1 MARTN
6 QAVATPLPKDVLNL
20 APSESFVMTPQV
32 ESITRR
38 ALTYLQTGYPV
49 HFAGPPGVG
58 KTTLAFHIAALIG
71 SPVVLLQGDDEFV
84 SSDLVG
90 RDSGISRQKVVDN
103 YIHSVTKVQEETR
116 GIWVNNRLTVACE
129 HGYTL
134 IYDEFNRSPAE
145 ANNALLSVLSEGV
158 LNIPR
163 QRGSGG
169 GYISVHPNFRI
180 IFTSNPEE
188 YAGVHKAQDA
198 LLDRIIT
205 LHLDHYDRDTEVEI
219 VSAKA
224 PIDRD
229 SAARIVD
236 IVRALRSE
244 NGTGVRP
251 TIRAAIA
258 IGRITV
264 TSGAR
269 VHLDDETFRWTCR
282 DILSRDLTRI
292 TRDGH
297 TLIPRRIDET
307 VTDVLSTPRG
317 AVAESSRVRQ
327 STKPAKS

>member
-1 MARTN
+1 MVRTMPVS
-6 QAVATPLPKDVLNL
+6 AAPPPPKDVLNL
-20 APSESFVMTPQV
+20 EPSDSFVMTPPV
-32 ESITRR
+32 ESITKR

-58 KTTLAFHIAALIG
+58 KTTLAFHIAALLG

-90 RDSGISRQKVVDN
+90 RDNGVRKQRVVDN

-116 GIWVNNRLTVACE
+116 NVWISNRLTVACE
-129 HGYTL
+129 NGYTL

-158 LNIPR
+158 LNLPK
-163 QRGSGG
+163 QRGSGS
-169 GYISVHPNFRI
+169 GYVSVHPKFRV

-205 LHLDHYDRDTEVEI
+205 LHLDHYDRDTEVAI
-219 VSAKA
+219 VAAKA
-224 PIDRD
+224 PIDSD
-229 SAARIVD
+229 SAAQIVD
-236 IVRALRSE
+236 IVRALRGA
-244 NGTGVRP
+244 NGSGVRP

-258 IGRITV
+258 IGRIT
-264 TSGAR
+264 SSAGAAVR
-269 VHLDDETFRWTCR
+269 LDNDTFRWACR

-297 TLIPRRIDET
+297 TIIPRVIDET
-307 VTDVLSTPRG
+307 VTEVLSARRG
-317 AVAESSRVRQ
+317 R
-327 STKPAKS
+327 

>member
-1 MARTN
+1 MP
-6 QAVATPLPKDVLNL
+6 VAAAAPLPKDVLNL
-20 APSESFVMTPQV
+20 EPSSSFVMTPQV
-32 ESITRR
+32 ASITKR

-58 KTTLAFHIAALIG
+58 KTTLAFHIAALLG

-90 RDSGISRQKVVDN
+90 RDSGIRRNRVVDN

-116 GIWVNNRLTVACE
+116 SVWVNNRLTIACE

-158 LNIPR
+158 LNIPK
-163 QRGSGG
+163 QRSSGT
-169 GYISVHPNFRI
+169 GYVSVHPKFRV

-205 LHLDHYDRDTEVEI
+205 LHLDHYDRDTEVAI
-219 VSAKA
+219 VAAKA
-224 PIDRD
+224 PIAVD
-229 SAARIVD
+229 SAAHIVD

-244 NGTGVRP
+244 NGSGVRP

-258 IGRITV
+258 IGRITSSAHAQV
-264 TSGAR
+264 R
-269 VHLDDETFRWTCR
+269 LDDETFRWACR

-297 TLIPRRIDET
+297 TIIPRRIDET
-307 VTDVLSTPRG
+307 VTDVLSARRG
-317 AVAESSRVRQ
+317 AAR
-327 STKPAKS
+327 